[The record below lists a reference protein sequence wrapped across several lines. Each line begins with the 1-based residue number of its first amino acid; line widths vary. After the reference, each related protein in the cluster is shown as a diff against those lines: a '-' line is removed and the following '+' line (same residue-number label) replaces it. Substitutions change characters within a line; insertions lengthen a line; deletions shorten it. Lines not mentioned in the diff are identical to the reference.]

1 MEDKNK
7 TETRT
12 PKVTKGTETPKTR
25 AEVANGSAI
34 TSDPVE
40 SGPETRQV
48 VYENM
53 PKVVNGAAVSVKEG
67 TVITVKT
74 DERNILQK
82 GLDSI
87 AEVFTNIDGWLEDTA
102 EEMADYDYGGWL
114 NIFAEYGQGYAGRG
128 GSFTVARLLGCVTKG
143 GEKLCYGIFAGS
155 INLFSHPI
163 QAAGSIDKIPEG
175 MQEGWNQ
182 FENGNWTQRVE
193 IATEVVGT
201 VAMLAEAGVKMKNA
215 RNAAKARAEME
226 GILAEDAEAVSKLEG
241 VGAGTSEIT
250 EDMRR
255 LLEEYRK
262 LSEEEQWSMWKET
275 GCFLAGTKV
284 STVEGMRN
292 IEEISVGEEVYA
304 ENTTTGK
311 PEKRKVTRISHQ
323 KASTFV
329 YLRINGSEIC
339 CTMEHPFWHKEKGWI
354 KAGELLP
361 GDTLK
366 QRDGEFVK
374 VTYICQRKEKE
385 QWVYNLE
392 VEGLHTYYVAEG
404 ELLAHNGEGVCPEG
418 KVKIESGKYSITVSQ
433 DRLQHSVLGEFNS
446 KGRLINGGHGQA
458 NIDFLNQNNIKY
470 NIVKVYDNGVRV
482 GNIPSHK
489 NKFKRTGTG
498 QAWFPESW
506 TEIDIKNAGEYVA
519 NIPENV
525 NVPDGTWVFGEYNGV
540 RVGIIKNNGKIG
552 TIIPDNSRQP

>member
-1 MEDKNK
+1 M
-7 TETRT
+7 
-12 PKVTKGTETPKTR
+12 
-25 AEVANGSAI
+25 ANGSAI
-34 TSDPVE
+34 TADPVE

-74 DERNILQK
+74 DDRNILQK

-114 NIFAEYGQGYAGRG
+114 DIFAEYGQGYAGRG

-175 MQEGWNQ
+175 VQEGWNQ
-182 FENGNWTQRVE
+182 FKNGNWTQRVE

-250 EDMRR
+250 EDMRS

-304 ENTTTGK
+304 ENTISGK
-311 PEKRKVTRISHQ
+311 PEKRKVTRSSHQ
-323 KASTFV
+323 KTSTFV

-366 QRDGEFVK
+366 QRDGQFVK
-374 VTYICQRKEKE
+374 VTYICQKKSEE

-392 VEGLHTYYVAEG
+392 VEGMHNYYVAEE
-404 ELLAHNGEGVCPEG
+404 ELLVHNGEGVCPKG
-418 KVKIESGKYSITVSQ
+418 KVKIES
-433 DRLQHSVLGEFNS
+433 
-446 KGRLINGGHGQA
+446 
-458 NIDFLNQNNIKY
+458 
-470 NIVKVYDNGVRV
+470 
-482 GNIPSHK
+482 
-489 NKFKRTGTG
+489 
-498 QAWFPESW
+498 
-506 TEIDIKNAGEYVA
+506 AGE
-519 NIPENV
+519 I
-525 NVPDGTWVFGEYNGV
+525 V
-540 RVGIIKNNGKIG
+540 RNAINDLIRDLKETTNGKGVVRNFESSGDMNKLLKILKNL
-552 TIIPDNSRQP
+552 I